1 MKIIKRCKIPN
12 ITCKVCGTIFK
23 PSKRNLIDAVRH
35 CRRDHARCP
44 ICQTSNRV
52 FKEVD

>member
-12 ITCKVCGTIFK
+12 VTCKVCGTVFK
-23 PSKRNLIDAVRH
+23 PSKRNLINIVHYDRF
-35 CRRDHARCP
+35 DHARCP
-44 ICQTSNRV
+44 ICKTSNRV